1 MEGSAKISIGGFS
14 HKQLKKRRGKE
25 MWKRNVESVVTDL
38 GLWQRW
44 LDGRDGRDGWS
55 GRDGWYSNNSREN
68 KDGKIRR
75 ENKEKKEGDSKENK
89 GEGLGKQVSDYCSC
103 LQSSD
108 LRTYWSIFPRG

>member
-1 MEGSAKISIGGFS
+1 MEKRFGRGGYGF
-14 HKQLKKRRGKE
+14 RVMVE
-25 MWKRNVESVVTDL
+25 MA
-38 GLWQRW
+38 RW

-89 GEGLGKQVSDYCSC
+89 GEGLGKQVSDYYFCP
-103 LQSSD
+103 
-108 LRTYWSIFPRG
+108 SIF